1 MKKRTSSSSSSSQ
14 TPSATTTTDERE
26 LQRQQYRKQ
35 LDTALDEEDDPL
47 AVYHQFVQ
55 WTIKSYGENDKKS
68 GLLELLEEATR
79 KFKNDPL
86 YKADLRY
93 LKLWTLYAKRCER
106 HGALSIYKYLMT
118 SEIGVSY
125 SLLYEEYANALEME
139 GR

>member
-1 MKKRTSSSSSSSQ
+1 MKKHSSSSKQ
-14 TPSATTTTDERE
+14 PSTQIRDERE

-55 WTIKSYGENDKKS
+55 WTIKNYTEGDSKS

-79 KFKNDPL
+79 KFKNDPM

-93 LKLWTLYAKRCER
+93 LKLWTLYAKHCER

-118 SEIGVSY
+118 NEIGISY
-125 SLLYEEYANALEME
+125 SLLYEEYANALELE

>member
-1 MKKRTSSSSSSSQ
+1 MKKRTSISSSSKPSSSTIQ
-14 TPSATTTTDERE
+14 DERE

-35 LDTALDEEDDPL
+35 LDTALDEEEDPL
-47 AVYHQFVQ
+47 AIYHQFVQ
-55 WTIKSYGENDKKS
+55 WTIKSYGEDDPKS
-68 GLLELLEEATR
+68 GLLELLEESTR

-118 SEIGVSY
+118 NEIGISY
-125 SLLYEEYANALEME
+125 SLLYEEYANALELE

>member
-1 MKKRTSSSSSSSQ
+1 MKKRASISSSSSK
-14 TPSATTTTDERE
+14 TASATTADERE

-47 AVYHQFVQ
+47 SVYHQFVQ
-55 WTIKSYGENDKKS
+55 WTIKNYAEDDKKS

-118 SEIGVSY
+118 SEIGASY